1 MIPMFTVTAQVVHVF
16 RTPEKTNKETGEVWG
31 GQDKVQ
37 LLGDMPLQNG
47 EYKKEMIT
55 LTTDQGAIL
64 EKAVG
69 RTVTVPVLAYA
80 KASQVYHYIPKGAQI
95 DLGEQ

>member
-55 LTTDQGAIL
+55 
-64 EKAVG
+64 
-69 RTVTVPVLAYA
+69 
-80 KASQVYHYIPKGAQI
+80 
-95 DLGEQ
+95 